1 MLTGLTRSVSLDPD
15 MNVRSTTLLPARPNQ
30 FNIITGAS
38 FTISCTATHDTP
50 NFNVQFFSDT
60 CQCPQPCPSDWE
72 GCPLNDGDLPQ
83 TTMTNTSS
91 SSTSRTITLT
101 FDSFTEA
108 HNGRYYCN
116 ATISDDVDPN
126 DHNDPSEISGN
137 SRAYGTGKSVKLVHC
152 HCIVNSLSI

>member
-1 MLTGLTRSVSLDPD
+1 MLTGLTRSVSLDPPPD
-15 MNVRSTTLLPARPNQ
+15 TIAGVASRRGNQ
-30 FNIITGAS
+30 DNIVTGAS
-38 FTISCTATHDTP
+38 FTISCNATHTSS

-60 CQCPQPCPSDWE
+60 CQCPQPCPPDWQ

-91 SSTSRTITLT
+91 GSLSRTITLT

-116 ATISDDVDPN
+116 ATTSDVGA
-126 DHNDPSEISGN
+126 DPSEISSN
-137 SRAYGTGKSVKLVHC
+137 QRAYGTGKSVKLVHC

>member
-1 MLTGLTRSVSLDPD
+1 MTGLTRSVSLDPP
-15 MNVRSTTLLPARPNQ
+15 PAAISGVASLRGNQ
-30 FNIITGAS
+30 YNIVNGAS
-38 FTISCTATHDTP
+38 FTISCTATHDTS

-60 CQCPQPCPSDWE
+60 CQCPQPCPPDWE

-101 FDSFTEA
+101 FNSFTEA

-116 ATISDDVDPN
+116 ASTSDVGA
-126 DHNDPSEISGN
+126 DPSEISSN
-137 SRAYGTGKSVKLVHC
+137 QRAYGTGKSVKLVHC
-152 HCIVNSLSI
+152 HCIGKGLSI